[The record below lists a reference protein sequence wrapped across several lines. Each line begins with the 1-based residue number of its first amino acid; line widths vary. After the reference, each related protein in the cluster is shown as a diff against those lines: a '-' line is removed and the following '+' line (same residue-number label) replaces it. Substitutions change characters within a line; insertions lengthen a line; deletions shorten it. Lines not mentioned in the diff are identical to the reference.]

1 MSQYFND
8 FEDKAHIAKSFEIP
22 VSDLDDCEILFAS
35 YGGYYYDGNA
45 LVIFRG
51 KDGNLYEVHGS
62 HCSCY
67 DLAGEWE
74 PELTSFEALRHRKW
88 DSFKSDHGEEA
99 TKYLLEL
106 IGQPNDPS

>member
-1 MSQYFND
+1 MENQFFNG
-8 FEDKAHIAKSFEIP
+8 FENKEDIARRFEIP

-35 YGGYYYDGNA
+35 YGGYAYEGDA

-51 KDGNLYEVHGS
+51 KDGNLYEVHGA

-67 DLAGEWE
+67 GLEGNWE
-74 PELTSFEALRHRKW
+74 PEITSFEALRHRKR
-88 DSFKSDHGEEA
+88 DSFKTEHGEEA

-106 IGQPNDPS
+106 IGESV